1 VGFMSFLD
9 IFKTKQLKETIEN
22 QEKKIQ
28 DLESLLTPE
37 LKNILNAKNML
48 NDLNKKI
55 AEVQVAFQNKKI
67 EYDNAVAYTNTK
79 KAEFNAELSNIANQI
94 NYKRNQ
100 LIEMDDA
107 ILMQSFGLYTPI
119 YNLMNSEAYK
129 NRLIIVR
136 NRQKQMIRD
145 KTAMI
150 IPNNMTYNNDV
161 KKGMK
166 IVNDTAK
173 LVLRAFNNECETL
186 IDKVKYN
193 NVEAIKNRIIK
204 SYEDLNKLNATLNIR
219 IRPEYLSLKN
229 EELYIA
235 YEYSVK
241 KQEEKDEA
249 RRLREEM
256 REEAKL
262 QKEIQEARKNIDKEQ
277 KHYLKAL
284 KNLILQMSQVSDIEK
299 EYLLSKKE
307 EIENKLS
314 EIEQSIKEIDYREA
328 NQKAGYVYIISNIG
342 SFGENI
348 YKIGMTRRLEPTERV
363 DELGDASVPF
373 NFDIHAMIFSNDAP
387 KLEAALHRA
396 FDDKKVNMINK
407 RREFFNVTL
416 DEIKKV
422 VRENFDRTVEFIDIP
437 SAEQYRESLKIKG
450 IK

>member
-1 VGFMSFLD
+1 MSFSD
-9 IFKTKQLKETIEN
+9 IFKTKQFKETIEN
-22 QEKKIQ
+22 QEKKIK
-28 DLESLLTPE
+28 DLEALLTPE
-37 LKNILNAKNML
+37 MRNVLNAKNILN
-48 NDLNKKI
+48 DLQKKI
-55 AEVQVAFQNKKI
+55 AEVQAAFQAKKS
-67 EYDNAVAYTNTK
+67 EYDNAVAYTNNK

-94 NYKRNQ
+94 NYKKAQ
-100 LIEMDDA
+100 LIEMDNE

-119 YNLMNSEAYK
+119 YNLMNSEMYK
-129 NRLIIVR
+129 NRMTVIR
-136 NRQKQMIRD
+136 DRQKRMIKD

-150 IPNNMTYNNDV
+150 IPNYMTYNGDE

-166 IVNDTAK
+166 MVNDTAK
-173 LVLRAFNNECETL
+173 LVMRAFNNECETL

-193 NVEAIKNRIIK
+193 NVDAIKKRIEKTFI
-204 SYEDLNKLNATLNIR
+204 DLNKLNTTLNIQ
-219 IRPEYLSLKN
+219 IKSEYLSLKI
-229 EELYIA
+229 EELYLA
-235 YEYSVK
+235 YEYATK
-241 KQEEKDEA
+241 KQEEKEEA
-249 RRLREEM
+249 RRIREEM

-277 KHYLKAL
+277 KHYMRAL
-284 KNLILQMSQVSDIEK
+284 DNLNQQLSQASDIEK

-373 NFDIHAMIFSNDAP
+373 AFDIHAMIFSNDAP

-422 VRENFDRTVEFIDIP
+422 VRENFDKTVEFVDIP

-450 IK
+450 II